1 MGFFD
6 HKDKDKDIDFI
17 SRRLRMV
24 DEQLMRRD
32 IKDTRV
38 LAAMRTVPRH
48 LFVPEAYRS
57 TAYQDSPQP
66 IGYGQTISQPYIVAS
81 MTEEVEIQPESIVL
95 EIGTG
100 CGYQTAV
107 LAEIA
112 AEVYTVEIIA
122 DLLQRA
128 ILILDKL
135 EYKNIFTKLTDGSL
149 GWNEKAPFDAI
160 IVTAAAPKEPS
171 SLIDQLKINGYMVYP
186 LDRGKH
192 EYQDLIKI
200 HKTKKGIESQ
210 VLYQVRFVPMQ
221 GEIQDL

>member
-1 MGFFD
+1 MGFFN
-6 HKDKDKDIDFI
+6 KWDKDIDFI

-24 DEQLMRRD
+24 DEQLIRRD
-32 IKDTRV
+32 IKDARV

-48 LFVPEAYRS
+48 LFVPETYRS
-57 TAYQDSPQP
+57 TAYQDSPQS

-81 MTEEVEIQPESIVL
+81 MTEEVEINPESKVM

-112 AEVYTVEIIA
+112 AEVYTIEIIA

-128 ILILDKL
+128 HHILDKL
-135 EYKNIFTKLTDGSL
+135 EYKNVFTKLADGSS
-149 GWNEKAPFDAI
+149 GWIEKAPFDAI
-160 IVTAAAPKEPS
+160 VVTAAAPKEPLP
-171 SLIDQLKINGYMVYP
+171 LIDQLKINGFMVYP
-186 LDRGKH
+186 LDYGKF

-200 HKTKKGIESQ
+200 HKTEKGIERQ

-221 GEIQDL
+221 GEIQKL